1 MSAVEDVMAKLAE
14 EAAREVNARANKEDL
29 IVKAYEQN
37 QESLRDIA
45 HITKLSHEQVRR
57 ILLKRGV
64 QIRGR
69 GRAKN
74 VPPADNE
81 P

>member
-1 MSAVEDVMAKLAE
+1 MAKLAE

>member
-14 EAAREVNARANKEDL
+14 ETAREANARASKEDL
-29 IVKAYEQN
+29 IVKAYRDN

-45 HITKLSHEQVRR
+45 RTTKLSHEQVRR
-57 ILLKRGV
+57 ILIKRGV

-69 GRAKN
+69 GRAPHIKDT
-74 VPPADNE
+74 PE
-81 P
+81 S